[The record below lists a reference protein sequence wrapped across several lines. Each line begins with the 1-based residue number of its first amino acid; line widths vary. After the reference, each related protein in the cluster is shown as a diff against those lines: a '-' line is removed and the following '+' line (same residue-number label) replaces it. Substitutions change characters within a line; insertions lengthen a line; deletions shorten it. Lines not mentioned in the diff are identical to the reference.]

1 MFCVGFMFIKSVT
14 WFSTRFSYI
23 LFVCLVLVEHYKT
36 LLGHQSYSLISPQLE
51 HSPTTLNFNVPNYL
65 VWGGIC
71 YEETHYARWSA
82 RALTNLVT
90 PPSLFIMGRP
100 KVNLFLWG

>member
-23 LFVCLVLVEHYKT
+23 LFICLVLVEHYKT

-65 VWGGIC
+65 VWGASVMKKHIMQGGLP
-71 YEETHYARWSA
+71 EPLLH
-82 RALTNLVT
+82 LVT
-90 PPSLFIMGRP
+90 SFSVHDGET
-100 KVNLFLWG
+100 